1 MANDPRRIV
10 RIEVQMELQLR
21 EKDDAHAREGVL
33 RIVKACPVSRSL
45 HPEIEQDVHVSFV

>member
-21 EKDDAHAREGVL
+21 EKDDAHAHEGVL

-45 HPEIEQDVHVSFV
+45 HPEIEQDVTVKFV